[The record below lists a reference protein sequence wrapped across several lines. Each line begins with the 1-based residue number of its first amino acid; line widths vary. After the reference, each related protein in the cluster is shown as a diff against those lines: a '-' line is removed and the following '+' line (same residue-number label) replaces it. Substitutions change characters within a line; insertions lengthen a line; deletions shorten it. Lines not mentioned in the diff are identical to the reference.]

1 MAYSSN
7 IILSGDTLGERHLHL
22 NRLVRETK
30 DTGNAALIIKIH
42 PENTVIDKIFK
53 IDLAVK
59 NKDVEYILNTLKDRD
74 MLYVTRALKC
84 DWLLYEE
91 YSGIINPK
99 NLEENLYGE
108 MIKPAVNKIKHFI
121 QIKLKV
127 PERCEEFYKY
137 YKSDFNESIK
147 YMRHCSP
154 EFIAEQVADIIEKL
168 TPNHLEILCKL
179 NPIVGKLYFD
189 LLKANRDA
197 LARYLENEQKYFDS
211 LKSILKSDGNSYL
224 DLVECYFNVD
234 NFQRLSVSSS
244 KFIMQN
250 YKERFMQKCEMY
262 TLQILNINAVAQCL
276 SSEECQEL
284 VLKLARSQ
292 YLEHWFSYQGVEPLI
307 KRMKPDER
315 SAFKKRVF
323 VEKNV
328 GDKITE
334 WPYPKP
340 MPLELSNDDDH
351 VFKDVE
357 QELYFDFECEDFCG
371 RPMLR
376 KRKFAGYSVAMK
388 CGSGYA
394 IRKTPLDILFDRYR
408 FIGFTQAFNELTNR
422 LQAESTIQ
430 GRQNIMLVLV
440 SKSGGVIQRVET
452 LLKLLVE
459 RHINEPSNLR
469 AAIVRSLVKRVSCW
483 RLPDNVWSLILN
495 FGHGLGLDG
504 VIGELLCVEGLHAS
518 LLHYITNGICPPKIL
533 MDSYKNNFSTFKDY
547 KLNTSEISSIE
558 NHLLPLL
565 LPDYPKEFVDLVTTY
580 KMKVKTVPEAD
591 RILTEAARNNLELI
605 NKLYDSRIARRQL
618 ISLTFPIKQNE
629 ASYINALRH
638 DVTLLDNGESFAKL
652 VTKKTVNHDRFLSS
666 LMIYFGETNGL
677 AMKHLCALEKV
688 ANEKLKP
695 SLARPL
701 TKLSSDQ
708 MLLKKLQ
715 NLNVTN
721 KETRRF
727 AAALKSNAH
736 NTSPSVNIDTV
747 DWRFIGAKAVANQV
761 LVCGRNAKENYIKS
775 CLKLN
780 TTAKLALKAALCS
793 PLEVEAFKNIALIK
807 PEVALMVA
815 LKCYFQKRDKM
826 NVDVW
831 DILKDLLLH
840 LDTKKLSPKLQSKLC
855 LPEKVPENIE
865 ANYFSTI
872 YQSFKKTNK
881 EKLFIILPNI
891 EKHITDIDDDVVREI
906 ISDFIEKCTY
916 KENDK
921 DFTKPVIS
929 RYLRIIAKY
938 LLLSRTADIQCYK
951 IENVLHPLF
960 DRMES
965 VWTERESDILEYI
978 KEFLQTLKYTKAF
991 MDPQYVSVFPMFENL
1006 ICRLQKVLPRVKHF
1020 ETYVKIHL
1028 TMLYFKSIRHA
1039 LSENNNLFRE
1049 TNKTNAMKVVGFILG
1064 ENIGSEIKELATEYF
1079 VSIIDVYKD
1088 GLCFFLNEYFPCN
1101 EGRKV
1106 FEMSLIKG
1114 ILKKDYLE
1122 AHLLALFVLQSQ
1134 CQPRY
1139 EHYSEVYEYLK
1150 QSNFQEVQFFINNE
1164 VY

>member
-1 MAYSSN
+1 MAY
-7 IILSGDTLGERHLHL
+7 IILSGDTLGERQLHL
-22 NRLVRETK
+22 NRLVIESI
-30 DTGNAALIIKIH
+30 DTGKAALIIKNH

-59 NKDVEYILNTLKDRD
+59 NKDVEYILNTLKDRN

-84 DWLLYEE
+84 DWLLDAE
-91 YSGIINPK
+91 YSDIINPR

-108 MIKPAVNKIKHFI
+108 MIKPAVNKMKHFI
-121 QIKLKV
+121 QIKLKI
-127 PERCEEFYKY
+127 PQRCEEFYKY
-137 YKSDFNESIK
+137 YKSEFNESIK

-154 EFIAEQVADIIEKL
+154 ECIAEQVACIIENL
-168 TPNHLEILCKL
+168 TPNHVEILCKL
-179 NPIVGKLYFD
+179 NPDVGKLYFD

-197 LARYLENEQKYFDS
+197 LARYLEDEQNYFDS
-211 LKSILKSDGNSYL
+211 LKPILKSDGHTYL
-224 DLVECYFNVD
+224 DLVECYFNVEKI
-234 NFQRLSVSSS
+234 QRLSVSSS
-244 KFIMQN
+244 RFIMQN

-276 SSEECQEL
+276 SSEECKEL

-292 YLEHWFSYQGVEPLI
+292 YLEHWYSYQGVEPLI

-340 MPLELSNDDDH
+340 IPLQLSNDDDH

-357 QELYFDFECEDFCG
+357 QELYFDFECEDYCG

-376 KRKFAGYSVAMK
+376 KRKFVAMR
-388 CGSGYA
+388 CGSGHA
-394 IRKTPLDILFDRYR
+394 LRKTPLDTLFDRYR

-440 SKSGGVIQRVET
+440 SKSGGVIRRVET

-469 AAIVRSLVKRVSCW
+469 AAILRSLVKRVSCW

-504 VIGELLCVEGLHAS
+504 VMGELLCVEGLHAS
-518 LLHYITNGICPPKIL
+518 LLHFITNGISPPKIL
-533 MDSYKNNFSTFKDY
+533 LDSYKNNFSTFQDY

-580 KMKVKTVPEAD
+580 KMKVKTMPEAD

-638 DVTLLDNGESFAKL
+638 NVALLDNGESFAKL
-652 VTKKTVNHDRFLSS
+652 VTKKTANHDRFLSS

-688 ANEKLKP
+688 ANEKLRP

-701 TKLSSDQ
+701 AKLSSDQ
-708 MLLKKLQ
+708 MLLEKLK
-715 NLNVTN
+715 NLNLIN
-721 KETRRF
+721 KETRTF

-736 NTSPSVNIDTV
+736 NTSPSVNIDNV
-747 DWRFIGAKAVANQV
+747 DWRFIGAKAVANRV
-761 LVCGRNAKENYIKS
+761 LVCGSNAKENYIKS

-793 PLEVEAFKNIALIK
+793 PLEVEALKNIALIK

-815 LKCYFQKRDKM
+815 LKYYFQKSYKM

-831 DILKDLLLH
+831 EILKDLLLH
-840 LDTKKLSPKLQSKLC
+840 LDTTKLSPQLQSKLC
-855 LPEKVPENIE
+855 LPEEVPENIE
-865 ANYFSTI
+865 ANYFCTI

-881 EKLFIILPNI
+881 EKLIIILPNI
-891 EKHITDIDDDVVREI
+891 EKHITDIDDEVVREI

-916 KENDK
+916 KENGK
-921 DFTKPVIS
+921 DFTRPVIS
-929 RYLRIIAKY
+929 RNLRIIAKY
-938 LLLSRTADIQCYK
+938 LLLSKTTDIQFYK

-960 DRMES
+960 DRFES

-978 KEFLQTLKYTKAF
+978 NEFLQNLKYTKAF
-991 MDPQYVSVFPMFENL
+991 IDPQYVSVLPMFENL
-1006 ICRLQKVLPRVKHF
+1006 ICRLQKVLPRVQNF

-1028 TMLYFKSIRHA
+1028 TMLYFNSIRHA

-1049 TNKTNAMKVVGFILG
+1049 RNKTNAMKVVGIILG

-1079 VSIIDVYKD
+1079 VSIIHVYKD
-1088 GLCFFLNEYFPCN
+1088 GLCIFLNEYFPCN
-1101 EGRKV
+1101 EGKKV
-1106 FEMSLIKG
+1106 FEMFLIKG

-1122 AHLLALFVLQSQ
+1122 AHLLALFVLQAQ
-1134 CQPRY
+1134 CHPRY
-1139 EHYSEVYEYLK
+1139 EYYSEVYESLK
-1150 QSNFQEVQFFINNE
+1150 QSKYQEVQFFINNE